1 MPKTVAASV
10 LALSLFVATSGCL
23 HEVTLNAK
31 GGGTMTVSYHVRDK
45 ADLDS
50 AKKEMGS
57 SSVKVTSAELVG
69 TGDASLGVFKLDFQ
83 DITKLSSAPFFKEL
97 TVTRADGS
105 KPATTTLT
113 GKIKHTNPSKL
124 PDKAV
129 ELFGKDMTIAVTF
142 PGAVVESNGKVSG
155 GNTVTWSWGLQE
167 FFNTAELTMT
177 ATYSEATASG
187 TPAAKP
193 GS

>member
-1 MPKTVAASV
+1 MRGSGTLNQPRTAIKCGCGRCAHGSDEWLTGPNCADSLTPKSCLARSFDAPVEGKSMPKTVAASV

-105 KPATTTLT
+105 KP
-113 GKIKHTNPSKL
+113 G
-124 PDKAV
+124 
-129 ELFGKDMTIAVTF
+129 
-142 PGAVVESNGKVSG
+142 
-155 GNTVTWSWGLQE
+155 
-167 FFNTAELTMT
+167 
-177 ATYSEATASG
+177 
-187 TPAAKP
+187 
-193 GS
+193 